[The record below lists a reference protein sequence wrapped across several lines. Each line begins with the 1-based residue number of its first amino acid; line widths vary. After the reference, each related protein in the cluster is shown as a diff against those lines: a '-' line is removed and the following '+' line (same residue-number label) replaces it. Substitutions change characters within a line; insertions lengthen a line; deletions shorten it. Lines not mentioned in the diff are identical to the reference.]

1 MPQTNKHFVRHTHTS
16 PRVVSLFSG
25 AGGLD
30 LGFKE
35 AGFRLVWANDFDK
48 DAVET
53 YRANVDKHC
62 VCADISEVS
71 DDDIPD
77 CDVMIGGFPCQGFSM
92 ANTKRNVLDK
102 RNTLYLQYIRILK
115 AKKPMFFVAENVK
128 GILTLDKGE
137 VIKAIV
143 SDFADA
149 GYRVVYRLLNAA
161 DYGVPQTRQR
171 VIIVGV
177 RDDLDVEFSYP
188 QPTNS
193 KTGEDGLPHW
203 MSVKEAIGD
212 IPDPDGPDADS
223 VPNNEYS
230 QYKMLLNGYLGKRP
244 TDGDKPAPTVTAR
257 GDRRGGVVVL
267 PHPSNTRRM
276 TVRELATIQSF
287 PLDFRF
293 HGSRTDCYRQIGN
306 AVPVKLAE
314 AVAHAVY
321 SAYME
326 ALSV

>member
-1 MPQTNKHFVRHTHTS
+1 MQQAAETHAERAAPR

-35 AGFRLVWANDFDK
+35 SGFQLVWANDFDK

-53 YRANVDKHC
+53 YRANVDEHC
-62 VCADISEVS
+62 ICADIGEVS
-71 DDDIPD
+71 DKDIPD
-77 CDVMIGGFPCQGFSM
+77 CDVIIGGFPCQGFSM

-102 RNTLYLQYIRILK
+102 RNSLYLQYVRILK

-128 GILTLDKGE
+128 GILTLGKGE
-137 VIKAIV
+137 VIKAII

-149 GYRVVYRLLNAA
+149 GYKVVYKLLNAA

-171 VIIVGV
+171 VIIVGI
-177 RDDLDVEFSYP
+177 RNDLNVTFSYP

-193 KTGEDGLPHW
+193 REEGKGLSRW
-203 MSVKEAIGD
+203 VSVEEAIGCL
-212 IPDPDGPDADS
+212 PDPDGPDADS

-230 QYKMLLNGYLGKRP
+230 HYKMLLNGYLGKRP
-244 TDGDKPAPTVTAR
+244 TDANKPAPTVTAR
-257 GDRRGGVVVL
+257 GDRKGGVVVL
-267 PHPSNTRRM
+267 PHPNGLRRM
-276 TVRELATIQSF
+276 TVRELASIQSF
-287 PLDFRF
+287 PVDFCF

-314 AVAHAVY
+314 AVAHALY
-321 SAYME
+321 STYLE
-326 ALSV
+326 ALHD

>member
-1 MPQTNKHFVRHTHTS
+1 MQQVSGDHALHASSR

-30 LGFKE
+30 LGFKL
-35 AGFRLVWANDFDK
+35 AGFQLAWANDFDK

-53 YRANVDKHC
+53 YRANIDDHC

-71 DDDIPD
+71 DHDIPD
-77 CDVMIGGFPCQGFSM
+77 CDIMIGGFPCQGFSM
-92 ANTKRNVLDK
+92 ANTKRNALDK
-102 RNTLYLQYIRILK
+102 RNKLYLQYIRILK

-128 GILTLDKGE
+128 GILTLGKGE

-143 SDFADA
+143 SDFAEA
-149 GYRVVYRLLNAA
+149 GYRVVYQLLNAA

-177 RDDLDVEFSYP
+177 RNDLDVEFTYP

-193 KTGEDGLPHW
+193 KEGKNGLPRW
-203 MSVKEAIGD
+203 ISVQEAIKD

-244 TDGDKPAPTVTAR
+244 TDGNKPAPTVTAR
-257 GDRRGGVVVL
+257 GDRKGGVVVL
-267 PHPSNTRRM
+267 PHPNGLRRM
-276 TVRELATIQSF
+276 TVRELASVQSF
-287 PLDFRF
+287 PLDFHF

-314 AVAHAVY
+314 AIAHALY
-321 SAYME
+321 ATYME
-326 ALSV
+326 ALND